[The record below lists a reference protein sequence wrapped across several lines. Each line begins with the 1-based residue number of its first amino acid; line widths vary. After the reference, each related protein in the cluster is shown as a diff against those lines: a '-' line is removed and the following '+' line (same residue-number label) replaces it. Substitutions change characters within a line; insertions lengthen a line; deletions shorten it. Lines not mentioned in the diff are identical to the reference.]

1 MLINTQV
8 LGIGREMIN
17 MTTQHVRD
25 LNHQDPCRER
35 ENIPGLWLKGVYTM
49 LEKVTKIL

>member
-8 LGIGREMIN
+8 LGVAREMIN
-17 MTTQHVRD
+17 MSKQHVRD
-25 LNHQDPCRER
+25 LNHQDPCREW
-35 ENIPGLWLKGVYTM
+35 ESIPGLQLKGIYMM